1 MEVKTAIECLQRM
14 NPEDEIIIAWWVK
27 EDFFDRPAWVA
38 HQYDKPTGRMEAC
51 KKEWEDIVH
60 IGDDMD
66 WSPEI
71 EILQEGLEEALED
84 LRKPKRCN
92 Q

>member
-1 MEVKTAIECLQRM
+1 MEVKTAIEYLQRM

-27 EDFFDRPAWVA
+27 EDFFD
-38 HQYDKPTGRMEAC
+38 HEPTLRMEIS

-66 WSPEI
+66 WSLTHESLK
-71 EILQEGLEEALED
+71 EVLEMEVEAN
-84 LRKPKRCN
+84 RAAN
-92 Q
+92 AG

>member
-1 MEVKTAIECLQRM
+1 MQVKKAIEYLSQL
-14 NPEDEIIIAWWVK
+14 NPEDQIVIAWWVK

-38 HQYDKPTGRMEAC
+38 PYEEPTGRMQATKE
-51 KKEWEDIVH
+51 EWEDIVH

-66 WSPEI
+66 WSPEVQ
-71 EILQEGLEEALED
+71 ILQENLEEALED